1 MKIFNIIDS
10 MYTNTS
16 CRIKF
21 SNGLSHY
28 FSSERG
34 VKQGDVLSPLLF
46 NYFINDIIKSLNQE
60 NTDPISIAD
69 SKINILLY
77 ADDIVFFALK

>member
-10 MYTNTS
+10 VYTNTS

-28 FSSERG
+28 FSCERG
-34 VKQGDVLSPLLF
+34 VEQGDVLSPLLF